1 MRDDHCIP
9 CRKTGDRLPGM
20 VAGRSPSCAMGV
32 VSPSSPSPSS
42 PFLPA
47 CRPTLGCS
55 RNRSGITNMT
65 VANPTYAPIPHPPQ
79 GFKSFAAFYPF
90 YLGEH
95 SLPTTRRLHLVGTTI
110 ALLAQSRAAVSLIPR
125 ILLILGDSVKDP
137 TLRRLVERAI
147 TRTQALQMV
156 GSLKLV
162 LAGIVSA
169 YACAWVS
176 HFFVEKNRP
185 ATFKYPIW
193 SLRGDLRLWWE
204 VVTLQRGI

>member
-1 MRDDHCIP
+1 
-9 CRKTGDRLPGM
+9 
-20 VAGRSPSCAMGV
+20 
-32 VSPSSPSPSS
+32 
-42 PFLPA
+42 
-47 CRPTLGCS
+47 
-55 RNRSGITNMT
+55 MT

-110 ALLAQSRAAVSLIPR
+110 ALLAQSRAALSLIPR
-125 ILLILGDSVKDP
+125 ILIILGNSVKDP
-137 TLRRLVERAI
+137 TLRRLIARAI
-147 TRTQALQMV
+147 TWTQTLQMV